1 MANENLR
8 LRSALRDLVA
18 LSTIPA
24 GWIGIEPRTIAT
36 GLADIL
42 AGSLGFDFAFV
53 RMLDPTGGVT
63 IDVTS
68 GRATRS
74 FLDWL
79 QTQLSTLDESLRRQ
93 TIQNIAGFDERPIS
107 LRGMIVPIGFNAYA
121 GLVAVGCE
129 RSDFPTE
136 ADRMLLTV
144 AANHAATAFRSA
156 NLVNERRQAEQE
168 VCKARDELEMKVAER
183 TAELQQAMV
192 ELARSEAKL
201 IEAQR
206 VSQTGS
212 FVWNVSTHERIGSRE
227 FFRILGFDEPHSVT
241 WEMVLER
248 AHPEDRAQVVETVR
262 QASRSGKDLDYEHR
276 LLMPDRSVR
285 HVHVVAHAGRN
296 SAGQLEYVGAVV
308 DVTAAK
314 HAEEKLHKTQ
324 SELARVTRVT
334 TLGELT
340 ASIAHEVNQPLAGVI
355 ANAEAC
361 LRWLDRENPD
371 LEAARRSVDWVIK
384 DGNRA
389 TEVIRR
395 LRSLVNKTDSE
406 KTPLDINDVVN
417 EVVAL
422 VQRELASH
430 QILLQMKLAPALPMI
445 LGDRVQLQ
453 QVIINLVV
461 NGIEAMQP
469 VTDRPHELVIR
480 SGLDDTQ
487 QVFVSVTDCGVGIS
501 AENEER
507 MFNAFFTTKSSGMGM
522 GLSICRSI
530 MEAHDGRLWAT
541 ACTPHGATF
550 QFTLPMKADTASN
563 VQSFLSS
570 AGAAMPNPARRTRRP
585 ISPTPPG
592 VH

>member
-1 MANENLR
+1 MVEENLR
-8 LRSALRDLVA
+8 LRAALRDLVA

-53 RMLDPTGGVT
+53 RMLDPTGGMT

-68 GRATRS
+68 GCATRG

-79 QTQLSTLDESLRRQ
+79 QTQLSTLDESLRKQ
-93 TIQNIAGFDERPIS
+93 TIQNVTAFDDDPPIS
-107 LRGMIVPIGFNAYA
+107 LRGIIVPIGFNAYA

-156 NLVNERRQAEQE
+156 NLINERRRAEE
-168 VCKARDELEMKVAER
+168 ELCKARDELEMKVAER
-183 TAELQQAMV
+183 TAELQQAIV
-192 ELARSEAKL
+192 DLARSEAKL

-206 VSQTGS
+206 VSRTGS
-212 FVWNVSTHERIGSRE
+212 FVWNVSTSERIGSKE

-241 WEMVLER
+241 WEMVLQR
-248 AHPEDRAQVVETVR
+248 AHPEDRARVEQTVR
-262 QASRSGKDLDYEHR
+262 RASRAGKDLDYEHR
-276 LLMPDRSVR
+276 LLMPDRSVK
-285 HVHVVAHAGRN
+285 HVHVVAHADRN

-308 DVTAAK
+308 DITATK
-314 HAEEKLHKTQ
+314 QAEEKLHKVQT
-324 SELARVTRVT
+324 ELARVTRVT

-361 LRWLDRENPD
+361 LRWLDCETPNM
-371 LEAARRSVDWVIK
+371 EAARRSVDWVIQ

-389 TEVIRR
+389 SEVIRR
-395 LRSLVNKTDSE
+395 VRALANKTDVE
-406 KTPLDINDVVN
+406 KAPLDLNDVVR
-417 EVVAL
+417 EVITL
-422 VQRELASH
+422 VQRELVSH
-430 QILLQMKLAPALPMI
+430 QISLQMELAPDLPMI

-453 QVIINLVV
+453 QVIINLMV

-469 VTDRPHELVIR
+469 VTDRPRELVIR
-480 SGLDDTQ
+480 SRLDATQ
-487 QVFVSVTDCGVGIS
+487 VLVSVTDCGVGIS
-501 AENEER
+501 AENADR
-507 MFNAFFTTKSSGMGM
+507 MFNALFTTKPSGMGM

-541 ACTPHGATF
+541 ASAPHGATF
-550 QFTLPMKADTASN
+550 QFTLPAKVDTASN
-563 VQSFLSS
+563 EHLFLYS
-570 AGAAMPNPARRTRRP
+570 ADAAMPNPAWRAPARQ
-585 ISPTPPG
+585 S
-592 VH
+592 

>member
-212 FVWNVSTHERIGSRE
+212 FVWNVSTQERVGSRE
-227 FFRILGFDEPHSVT
+227 FFRILGFDEPYPVT
-241 WEMVLER
+241 WEMVLDR
-248 AHPEDRAQVVETVR
+248 AHPDDRALVMQTVR
-262 QASRSGKDLDYEHR
+262 RASSSGTDLDYEHR
-276 LLMPDRSVR
+276 LLMPDRSVKY
-285 HVHVVAHAGRN
+285 VHVVAHAARN
-296 SAGQLEYVGAVV
+296 SVGQLEYVGAVV
-308 DVTAAK
+308 DITATK
-314 HAEEKLHKTQ
+314 QAEEKLHKAQT
-324 SELARVTRVT
+324 ELARVTRVT

-361 LRWLDRENPD
+361 LRWLDRGNPN
-371 LEAARRSVDWVIK
+371 LEAARRSVEWVIQ
-384 DGNRA
+384 DGRRA
-389 TEVIRR
+389 SEVIRR
-395 LRSLVNKTDSE
+395 LRALVNKTGSE
-406 KTPLDINDVVN
+406 KTPLDINDVVK
-417 EVVAL
+417 EVITL

-430 QILLQMKLAPALPMI
+430 QISLQMELAPDLPLI

-453 QVIINLVV
+453 QVVINLVV

-469 VTDRPHELVIR
+469 ITDRARELVIR
-480 SGLDDTQ
+480 SGLNETQ

-501 AENEER
+501 AENEDR
-507 MFNAFFTTKSSGMGM
+507 MFDAFFTTKSSGMGI

-541 ACTPHGATF
+541 ASAPHGATF
-550 QFTLPMKADTASN
+550 QFTLPMEADASN
-563 VQSFLSS
+563 VKQFLSS
-570 AGAAMPNPARRTRRP
+570 ADVAMPNSPRQARRP
-585 ISPTPPG
+585 VSPAPPG
-592 VH
+592 IH